1 MRQIAIVGSG
11 PSGCYLADQL
21 LRLLPDCTVDVIE
34 RLPVPF
40 GLVRYGVAPDHQGT
54 KAVSRVLDRILSN
67 PRLLFLGHVEV
78 GRDVALEQL
87 LAWYDAVVL
96 ATGACRDRRLGI
108 PGENLPGVLGSA
120 SIVNWYNSY
129 PESSVL
135 LPEGVSSAV
144 IIGNGNVA
152 LDVARILSRGS
163 QEFTGS
169 DLSLTFARWLSAQP
183 LRHIHIAGRRSAAD
197 AKFSE
202 HELAELGTLERAQPE
217 VAHNQDLD
225 GDTPVLRILRGF
237 QSQPRRS
244 VSITIHFHFS
254 MAPACFVGS
263 DHRLEAVRFR
273 RQDIECDLPA
283 QLAVTCIGYQA
294 DTCCS
299 LLPVNGAF
307 ANEDGKIRE
316 GLYVVGWAKR
326 GPTGTIPANRSEAQH
341 LAQRMAKDVNG
352 TGRGGRLSLT
362 NHLQARERSF
372 VDYAGWKRIDAAELA
387 RADSSRCRVKLNSVD
402 EMLEVAGAGGRSRT
416 AVDL

>member
-67 PRLLFLGHVEV
+67 PRLAFLGNIEV

-87 LAWYDAVVL
+87 LGWYDAVVL

-108 PGENLPGVLGSA
+108 PGENLPGVLGSI
-120 SIVNWYNSY
+120 SFVNCYNSH
-129 PESSVL
+129 PQPSPPLV
-135 LPEGVSSAV
+135 EGVSSAV

-152 LDVARILSRGS
+152 LDVARILARG
-163 QEFTGS
+163 QHEFTGS
-169 DLSLTFARWLSAQP
+169 DLSQEFSRWLSAQP
-183 LRHIHIAGRRSAAD
+183 LRRIHIVGRRSAAD

-202 HELAELGTLERAQPE
+202 HELAELGTLRRARPE
-217 VAHNQDLD
+217 VAPNQDLD

-237 QSQPRRS
+237 QSQPPRS

-254 MAPACFVGS
+254 MTPVSFIGS
-263 DHRLEAVRFR
+263 DRLEAVRFR
-273 RQDIECDLPA
+273 RQDVECDLPG

-294 DTCCS
+294 DACCS
-299 LLPVNGAF
+299 ISPANGVF
-307 ANEDGKIRE
+307 ASDNGKIKDA
-316 GLYVVGWAKR
+316 LYVVGWAKR
-326 GPTGTIPANRSEAQH
+326 GPTGTIPTNRSEAQL
-341 LAQRMAKDVNG
+341 LAQRMAKEVTDS
-352 TGRGGRLSLT
+352 GRAGRLTLT
-362 NHLQARERSF
+362 DHLQAHGRPF
-372 VDYAGWKRIDAAELA
+372 VDYAGWKRIDAAEIA
-387 RADSSRCRVKLNSVD
+387 RADSTRCREKINTVD
-402 EMLEVAGAGGRSRT
+402 EMLEIAGFRDRSERPKIC
-416 AVDL
+416 